1 MYKIV
6 VDNLCKSFGDFTVLN
21 GIDIRVP
28 KGISYVILGKSG
40 SGKSVLFKLI
50 LGLMQPDSGDVFVN
64 DISVKD
70 RRMHS
75 AYISK
80 FSMLF
85 QNGALFDSMN
95 VIDNVAFPLI
105 ENGISKSSA
114 RGEAAEKIQAVGLDE
129 RVFDMY
135 PADLSGGMRK
145 RVALA
150 RAIVAKPEIILFD
163 EPTTGLDPAT
173 GVMISHLIKNMI
185 QDIGVTA
192 ITITHDISVVNVLA
206 NRIAVIDNGKIV
218 WHGTKA
224 DFDTTDNIQINA
236 FKKAAEGI
244 AVF

>member
-1 MYKIV
+1 MHKIV
-6 VDNLCKSFGDFTVLN
+6 VKDLHKSFGSFNVLN
-21 GIDIRVP
+21 GVDLHIP

-40 SGKSVLFKLI
+40 CGKSVLFKLI
-50 LGLMQPDSGDVFVN
+50 LGLMEPDAGDVFVN
-64 DISVKD
+64 DISVRDK
-70 RRMHS
+70 RMRS

-85 QNGALFDSMN
+85 QSGALFDSMS
-95 VIDNVAFPLI
+95 VIDNVAFPLVQS
-105 ENGISKSSA
+105 GINWSSA
-114 RGEAAEKIQAVGLDE
+114 KGEAAEKIKAVGLDS
-129 RVFDMY
+129 RVFNLY
-135 PADLSGGMRK
+135 PADLSGGMKK

-173 GVMISHLIKNMI
+173 GVMISHLIRNMI

-192 ITITHDISVVNVLA
+192 ITITHDLSVVNVLA
-206 NRIAVIDNGKIV
+206 NRIAVIDDGKIV
-218 WHGTKA
+218 WDGAK
-224 DFDTTDNIQINA
+224 DNFDKTDNKLIHA